1 MTTKN
6 TLLFYPTIF
15 LTEDDGQITVRV
27 PDVGVAT
34 MGADYQDAIAMAQE
48 AVGLAL
54 EEETSYPDP
63 STPLDVTLEEW
74 EAPENVQVMIVAYDL
89 AEYRRH
95 VSKTVRRNIS
105 IPEYL
110 NNIAK
115 KNNINVSKVAT
126 EALEQIVFG

>member
-1 MTTKN
+1 MSTQN
-6 TLLFYPTIF
+6 TLLFYPTVF
-15 LTEDDGQITVRV
+15 LTEDDGGISVRV

-34 MGADYQDAIAMAQE
+34 QGTDYQDAITWAQE

-54 EEETSYPDP
+54 VEETSYPDP
-63 STPLDVTLEEW
+63 STPKDVVLEEW
-74 EAPENVQVMIVAYDL
+74 EVPENTQVIMVAYDL
-89 AEYRRH
+89 ERYRRH